1 MSSKKELRNLVRNR
15 KAAHSPELLH
25 AMSVEAC
32 RRVCRLTIWAEA
44 QAVLLYHPL
53 ADEVDVRMLIQKAAC
68 EGKKV
73 YLPVVTGSESIEL
86 RRWMPETMM
95 MTGAF
100 GISEP
105 IGTEISQEEYRNIDL
120 AIIPGMAF
128 DKEGHRLGRGK
139 GYYDRL
145 LTRLPQAHLCGI
157 CFPFQLLP
165 TLPHEAHDINMNT
178 VITGEEEI

>member
-1 MSSKKELRNLVRNR
+1 M
-15 KAAHSPELLH
+15 
-25 AMSVEAC
+25 
-32 RRVCRLTIWAEA
+32 
-44 QAVLLYHPL
+44 Q
-53 ADEVDVRMLIQKAAC
+53 
-68 EGKKV
+68 
-73 YLPVVTGSESIEL
+73 
-86 RRWMPETMM
+86 ETMM
-95 MTGAF
+95 KAGAF

-105 IGTEISQEEYRNIDL
+105 QGPEISQEEYRNIDL

-128 DKEGHRLGRGK
+128 DKEGHRLGRGTSKPQGKAQQLDAGK

>member
-25 AMSVEAC
+25 ALSVEAC

-44 QAVLLYHPL
+44 QTVLLYHPL
-53 ADEVDVRMLIQKAAC
+53 ADEVDVRMLIEKAAC

-95 MTGAF
+95 TTGAF

-105 IGTEISQEEYRNIDL
+105 IGTEISQEEYWNIDL

-145 LTRLPQAHLCGI
+145 LTRLPQAQLCGI
-157 CFPFQLLP
+157 CFRFPLLP

-178 VITGEEEI
+178 VITGEEDI